1 MAKATIGNRTGIIAV
16 AGGVA
21 VLAALAL
28 LLLRGP
34 ADAAGV
40 ALRPDD
46 ATVVA
51 LGERVYAEN
60 CAACHGAALEGQPD
74 WRTRGSDGLMPAPPH
89 DPSGHT
95 WHHDDAML
103 FALTKHGLAGVMGAD
118 APDSAMPAYD
128 GVLSDEEILAVLSF
142 IKSTWP
148 ADVRAAHDDINDRA
162 AGR

>member
-1 MAKATIGNRTGIIAV
+1 MAKAAPGNGTRILAV
-16 AGGVA
+16 AGGLAAIA
-21 VLAALAL
+21 VLALF
-28 LLLRGP
+28 LLRAP
-34 ADAAGV
+34 ADASGIALTPDEAG
-40 ALRPDD
+40 
-46 ATVVA
+46 VVA
-51 LGERVYAEN
+51 LGQRVYAEN

-74 WRTRGSDGLMPAPPH
+74 WRTRGADGLMPAPPH
-89 DPSGHT
+89 DSTGHT

-128 GVLSDEEILAVLSF
+128 GVLSDDEILAVLSY

-148 ADVRAAHDDINDRA
+148 DEIRAAHDDINARA